1 MKTYTVQKQVSK
13 YELWNAK
20 IEANSPE
27 DAKRLVLEGKGDWR
41 YTCNLDEDEEIL
53 NVDILELNEKDNR
66 FINEIY
72 KKRY

>member
-27 DAKRLVLEGKGDWR
+27 EAERLVLEGKGDWR
-41 YTCNLDEDEEIL
+41 YTCNLDEDEVLL
-53 NVDILELNEKDNR
+53 NVDELEVNTKEREKQ
-66 FINEIY
+66 
-72 KKRY
+72 